1 MAEFTLNNDSKKAL
15 QLDDNG
21 DVIAIE
27 SLTSELKK
35 CAMQFLSILFSFGR
49 YSYLPCPKE
58 REPLNYALFLSY
70 FFDFYS
76 NEYCKDSCNHKHVNN
91 LFEKYPDS
99 FYVDFLTGNSVL
111 KRLVI
116 SFPETGKKKF
126 VLFASKK
133 GAVSIERSKM
143 ATGMILN
150 EEGCKELSFGSAT
163 IQFQDCTADLE
174 KSLNLRSFFENDK
187 LHITFIIKENDK
199 YECVKKLSPERS
211 IYEVIQKRN
220 FSGFNNDFIKNV
232 DEQYKKLIDKDSPKY
247 NGVNKRFIEWKR
259 KGKLEKKIKNI
270 ISEKINH
277 IIL

>member
-91 LFEKYPDS
+91 LFEKYPDI
-99 FYVDFLTGNSVL
+99 YAVVDAIIDNV
-111 KRLVI
+111 
-116 SFPETGKKKF
+116 
-126 VLFASKK
+126 
-133 GAVSIERSKM
+133 
-143 ATGMILN
+143 
-150 EEGCKELSFGSAT
+150 KELIRPAIFT
-163 IQFQDCTADLE
+163 MLRQKEFR
-174 KSLNLRSFFENDK
+174 KSL
-187 LHITFIIKENDK
+187 
-199 YECVKKLSPERS
+199 
-211 IYEVIQKRN
+211 
-220 FSGFNNDFIKNV
+220 GF
-232 DEQYKKLIDKDSPKY
+232 
-247 NGVNKRFIEWKR
+247 
-259 KGKLEKKIKNI
+259 
-270 ISEKINH
+270 
-277 IIL
+277 